1 MIYLPKS
8 QPAPTCLEREKTK
21 KSGSYN
27 CGDVLERLQQDFHNK
42 CYLCERK
49 YLTDINTEHRIP
61 HKENLDLKFDWNN
74 LFFACSYCNGV
85 KLAKFND
92 ILDCTNESDHVE
104 TFMSYE
110 LDTNSMTTNVSLT
123 LIESNPR
130 SLETQ
135 ELLNHIYNGIDTK
148 RGRLASH
155 NLRGFLNHEIN
166 KFHKLLNHYKA
177 EINDDEKSIL
187 KQKIELS
194 LKSDSA
200 FTAFKRWIIRNN
212 ETLFTEFGEHLK

>member
-1 MIYLPKS
+1 MIYLHKT
-8 QPAPTCLEREKTK
+8 QPAPACLEKEKAK

-27 CGDVLERLQQDFHNK
+27 CGDVLERLNQDFHNK
-42 CYLCERK
+42 CYLCESK
-49 YLTDINTEHRIP
+49 APTSLNIEHRVP
-61 HKENLDLKFDWNN
+61 HQGNVDLKFDWNN
-74 LFFACSYCNGV
+74 LFYVCGYCNNI

-92 ILDCTNESDHVE
+92 ILDCTQESDHVE
-104 TFMSYE
+104 TFMRYE
-110 LDTNSMTTNVSLT
+110 LDISSMTVNVLLT

-130 SLETQ
+130 AVETQ
-135 ELLNHIYNGIDTK
+135 ELLGNIYNGINTK
-148 RGRLASH
+148 NKRLASD
-155 NLRGFLNHEIN
+155 NLRKMLRDEILS
-166 KFHKLLNHYKA
+166 FHRLLDRYCV

-212 ETLFTEFGEHLK
+212 ETLFTEFGECLK